1 MGAASEL
8 HRRNNESH
16 DASPYRVSARLTAA
30 KGLLATGFTLKPGGV
45 QKKSFEE
52 TRASLATK
60 QRLNLEYPSLQDFE
74 LLQTLGMV
82 CWNKTSCFSPQSLQ
96 TCLQKHKQQCHAGT
110 GTFGRVRLVR
120 SRSTGTYLAL
130 KAVKK
135 AKVLERKQVAH
146 IVNEKAVLSQVHHP
160 FIISL

>member
-1 MGAASEL
+1 MGATSEL

-30 KGLLATGFTLKPGGV
+30 KGLLATLKPGGI
-45 QKKSFEE
+45 QKKGFEE
-52 TRASLATK
+52 TRASLVTK
-60 QRLNLEYPSLQDFE
+60 QCLNLEYPSLQDFE
-74 LLQTLGMV
+74 ILQTLGMV
-82 CWNKTSCFSPQSLQ
+82 CSNKTSCFAPRSPQ
-96 TCLQKHKQQCHAGT
+96 TCLVLSKKRHAGT

-146 IVNEKAVLSQVHHP
+146 IGNEKAVLSQVHHP

>member
-1 MGAASEL
+1 MLEQDFL
-8 HRRNNESH
+8 LF
-16 DASPYRVSARLTAA
+16 PTTSAN
-30 KGLLATGFTLKPGGV
+30 LLPQTLL
-45 QKKSFEE
+45 S
-52 TRASLATK
+52 ATK
-60 QRLNLEYPSLQDFE
+60 
-74 LLQTLGMV
+74 
-82 CWNKTSCFSPQSLQ
+82 
-96 TCLQKHKQQCHAGT
+96 CHAGT

>member
-8 HRRNNESH
+8 HRRHNESH
-16 DASPYRVSARLTAA
+16 DASRYRVSARLTAA
-30 KGLLATGFTLKPGGV
+30 KGLLASLKPGGV

-52 TRASLATK
+52 TRANLMTK
-60 QRLNLEYPSLQDFE
+60 QCLNLEYPSLQDFE
-74 LLQTLGMV
+74 ILQTLGMA
-82 CWNKTSCFSPQSLQ
+82 CWNKTWKLASLSAP
-96 TCLQKHKQQCHAGT
+96 KRHAGT

>member
-1 MGAASEL
+1 MLENKILLFTTKPATLLPKTLLS
-8 HRRNNESH
+8 
-16 DASPYRVSARLTAA
+16 AA
-30 KGLLATGFTLKPGGV
+30 K
-45 QKKSFEE
+45 
-52 TRASLATK
+52 R
-60 QRLNLEYPSLQDFE
+60 
-74 LLQTLGMV
+74 
-82 CWNKTSCFSPQSLQ
+82 
-96 TCLQKHKQQCHAGT
+96 HAGT

-135 AKVLERKQVAH
+135 AKILERKQVAH